1 MTVSAKEVIN
11 SLFNPEDI
19 VNFRV
24 FDDKKN
30 GVFSGVLLESG
41 PQAIFLINENSPDK
55 VYVMKELIA
64 PFIFEFYNSV
74 INK

>member
-24 FDDKKN
+24 FDDKKS
-30 GVFSGVLLESG
+30 GVFSGLK
-41 PQAIFLINENSPDK
+41 I
-55 VYVMKELIA
+55 
-64 PFIFEFYNSV
+64 SV
-74 INK
+74 EAGKYSSIEDMFALTGF

>member
-1 MTVSAKEVIN
+1 MTVSAEEVIN

-30 GVFSGVLLESG
+30 GVFSGLKISVEAGKYSSIEDNLKEDIS
-41 PQAIFLINENSPDK
+41 NE
-55 VYVMKELIA
+55 IW
-64 PFIFEFYNSV
+64 
-74 INK
+74 